1 MNNKPATIA
10 KVELEQKINEAVRES
25 GLPAFIIAYMFESML
40 GQLRQIEQRQ
50 YQDDMKRWEES
61 QSKPDDDVEIIE

>member
-1 MNNKPATIA
+1 MNNKPVTIA
-10 KVELEQKINEAVRES
+10 KVELEQKINDAVRES

-61 QSKPDDDVEIIE
+61 QNDETSDL